1 VTRARLIVPALGG
14 LLALL
19 VAAGPALADYRYEG
33 SFGHPGGGAGGFG
46 PPRADYRLYRLK
58 SSPGAVTFDGQGNV
72 WVADS
77 LGARVERFSP
87 SGRFLG
93 ALGRRGIEP
102 GLWLDPEGVL
112 VYGSRLYVAMNGNDR
127 VDVFTLRGRWTS
139 MFFVHSNVRKTFAMT
154 RGAGF
159 GQLHNPYQLARAPSG
174 AFYVADLNNARVERY
189 DSHGHARGQIG
200 SFGTGPGQFLS
211 PYGVAVDGAGNVYVS
226 DRDLNKV
233 SKFSPSGQL
242 LTEWGETGVGPGD
255 FRSPGGLAVDRSGNV
270 YVADLANLR
279 IQKFAPDGTF
289 LDSIGAGILLNP
301 NYVAVARDCTVY
313 VSDYRRVA
321 RFAPSSGSC

>member
-1 VTRARLIVPALGG
+1 MTRRRLTLAALGG

-19 VAAGPALADYRYEG
+19 VAAVPALAAYHYEG
-33 SFGHPGGGAGGFG
+33 SFGQPGGGRGGFG

-58 SSPGAVTFDGQGNV
+58 SSPGAVAFDGRGNV

-77 LGARVERFSP
+77 LNGRVERFTP

-102 GLWLDPEGVL
+102 GLWLDPEGL
-112 VYGSRLYVAMNGNDR
+112 VVHAGHLYVAMNGNDR
-127 VDVFTLRGRWTS
+127 VDVFTLGGRWTS
-139 MFFVHSNVRKTFAMT
+139 MFLVHSNVRKTFAMT
-154 RGAGF
+154 RGAGL
-159 GQLHNPYQLARAPSG
+159 GQLHNPYQLARSRSG
-174 AFYVADLNNARVERY
+174 AFYVADLNNGRVNRY
-189 DSHGHARGQIG
+189 DSRGHARGQLG

-255 FRSPGGLAVDRSGNV
+255 FRSPGGVAVDRSGNV

-279 IQKFAPDGTF
+279 VQKFAPDGTF
-289 LDSIGAGILLNP
+289 LDSFGAGILKNP

-313 VSDYRRVA
+313 VSDYRRVS
-321 RFAPSSGSC
+321 RFAPSGGC